1 MADEQ
6 NKDKTNDN
14 SDDKNESGANNLESM
29 FAAMEARIMAGVN
42 QAVTGMGNK
51 LKKTTEAKF
60 AELETK
66 FAGSDGGN
74 DDSIEDDTTKET
86 KLAKQAEKT
95 TDSKAGSDNAVATE
109 MAAMRKQL
117 ADVQRNSDTQVQ
129 QLKAQLEAAKLAE
142 SAALTRANLV
152 NQLSGKVTD
161 ADALLTLL
169 EATGGVKYAN
179 GQFVTEVDDYGETK
193 LVPIT
198 EPIKTGGKSFLETQ
212 IEGKYNYFQKAR
224 PGTGLGSEKGS
235 DNSKASNGVN
245 AISSDNYDPLA
256 AAKLAEQGTDA
267 LFAALSATAQN

>member
-14 SDDKNESGANNLESM
+14 SDDKKESGTDNLESM

-66 FAGSDGGN
+66 FAGFDSGD
-74 DDSIEDDTTKET
+74 DDSIEDDSTPET
-86 KLAKQAEKT
+86 KPAKQTEKA
-95 TDSKAGSDNAVATE
+95 TDNKGTDNTVAAE

-129 QLKAQLEAAKLAE
+129 QLKAQLEAAKVAE
-142 SAALTRANLV
+142 SAAITRANLV
-152 NQLSGKVTD
+152 NQLSSKVTD
-161 ADALLTLL
+161 ADALLTLM
-169 EATGGVKYAN
+169 EANGGVKYAN
-179 GQFVTEVDDYGETK
+179 GQFVTEVEEYGEK
-193 LVPIT
+193 RLVPIT
-198 EPIKTGGKSFLETQ
+198 ESSKSGEKSFLETQ
-212 IEGKYNYFQKAR
+212 LEGKYNYFQKAR

-235 DNSKASNGVN
+235 DSGKSNNGAN
-245 AISSDNYDPLA
+245 AINSDNYDPLA
-256 AAKLAEQGTDA
+256 AAKIAEQGTDA
-267 LFAALSATAQN
+267 LFAALSATAKN